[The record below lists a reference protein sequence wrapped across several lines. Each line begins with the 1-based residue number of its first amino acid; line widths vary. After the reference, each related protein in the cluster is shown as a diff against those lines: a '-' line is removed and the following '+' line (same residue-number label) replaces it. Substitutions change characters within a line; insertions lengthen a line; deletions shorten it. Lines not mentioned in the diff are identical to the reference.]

1 MQQQPNPAAEINNMH
16 EWGVMVR
23 LLDKD
28 DQRPWTV
35 EELVRDR
42 EDERTS
48 RADTQEA
55 IVRLRGLG
63 LIHRTTDGLVF
74 PSRAALRFD
83 EIEA

>member
-1 MQQQPNPAAEINNMH
+1 MQQQPNPAVELDNMH

-23 LLDKD
+23 LLNKD

-42 EDERTS
+42 VDEHTS
-48 RADTQEA
+48 REDTLEA
-55 IVRLRGLG
+55 IVRLHGLG

-83 EIEA
+83 EIAA